1 MLTRSNLAAVIT
13 GILAS
18 PGAIIVNSLA
28 HIRSG
33 SVTAMAVAAVVGIVA
48 AVISIKLIAKDKT
61 VNIDKSSG

>member
-1 MLTRSNLAAVIT
+1 MISRSNLAAIVT
-13 GILAS
+13 GILAG

-33 SVTAMAVAAVVGIVA
+33 SVTAMAVAAVVGIA
-48 AVISIKLIAKDKT
+48 AALISIKLISKDKT